1 MQCVDLFHFK
11 VEQPL
16 MSCMEMCIIAICE
29 RMTVLTLRVAA
40 MTAQPHCILLHLH
53 SFLSINH
60 YYILAT
66 VITQTQFNNTL
77 APPIPLLSLYV
88 PTNHLSSISTNLH
101 CSSYPLLRIYVY
113 LNIAY
118 HTISDHIVSY
128 PITAGRGS
136 TCGIQ
141 SSALKQLRAILEKD
155 THITATGAYYACHC
169 D

>member
-1 MQCVDLFHFK
+1 MIIRQYIKCTACG
-11 VEQPL
+11 
-16 MSCMEMCIIAICE
+16 SYNCIAS
-29 RMTVLTLRVAA
+29 R
-40 MTAQPHCILLHLH
+40 ILLHLR
-53 SFLSINH
+53 SFLSITH
-60 YYILAT
+60 YYILAPA
-66 VITQTQFNNTL
+66 ITQTQFSNKL
-77 APPIPLLSLYV
+77 GPSIPLLSIYL
-88 PTNHLSSISTNLH
+88 PTNHLSSIFTSLH
-101 CSSYPLLRIYVY
+101 CSSYPLLPIYVY

-155 THITATGAYYACHC
+155 THITATGAYCACIC